1 MGAMNTEQ
9 LRQTGE
15 WFKLWC
21 DPSIISMGSKYGY
34 SQQDID
40 DAVSSLKRV
49 YTAEWVQENP
59 DHPIAFSLISPEFES
74 SFLQVIDLGY
84 AIASF
89 PHVLE
94 VGKASKRILGS
105 LLSAEG
111 FYPRE
116 YEIRVLSR
124 LNKMVDSIILEEEI
138 PRGPNAARP
147 DAQIQHKGRT
157 VDIEV
162 FRKDWSGYI
171 KKAFRELAA
180 NGTPVDQYEP
190 GLRELERLEQEVR
203 ERLPKVDKAVPM
215 VFICSPPPPLMML
228 FEVNRANDKTYVE
241 KVVSEVFRSV
251 RDRAS
256 DDGRDRLQ
264 RVSKLVVDMPDRVL
278 RHTITDN
285 HKDNPSEFICC
296 INPYF
301 VS

>member
-1 MGAMNTEQ
+1 MNVEQ
-9 LRQTGE
+9 LGQSGE

-21 DPSIISMGSKYGY
+21 GSSILSMGGKYGY

-49 YTAEWVQENP
+49 YAAEWVQENP
-59 DHPIAFSLISPEFES
+59 DHPIALSLISPECES

-94 VGKASKRILGS
+94 GGKASKRILGS

-157 VDIEV
+157 VDIEI
-162 FRKDWSGYI
+162 FRKDWSDYI
-171 KKAFRELAA
+171 KEAFRELAA
-180 NGTPVDQYEP
+180 NGTPVDRYEP
-190 GLRELERLEQEVR
+190 GLREWERLEQEVR

-228 FEVNRANDKTYVE
+228 FALSRTNDRTYVDR
-241 KVVSEVFRSV
+241 VVSEVFRSV
-251 RDRAS
+251 HDRAS
-256 DDGRDRLQ
+256 GDGRDQLQ
-264 RVSKLVVDMPDRVL
+264 RVSKLVLDMPDRVL
-278 RHTITDN
+278 QCGSVEK

-296 INPYF
+296 TNPYF
-301 VS
+301 LG